1 MKSKI
6 AGSSPLIV
14 MSPQNRTKRIQQ
26 TDIMSN
32 TNSDIR
38 RKRRSSPEQKE
49 ISAFITV
56 PIILATGFLLS
67 MLGSSGTDDLPANN
81 NNNQRRQLQADRYL
95 AESGFSDKQ
104 RRFLLQNEE
113 GFVDVGVEENVWR
126 RQLRARKQKQRAE
139 AVPEALSSRSLASI
153 AELLESSDKG
163 SSLMEDDGAG
173 RPADSTRR
181 MAIIPLYVS

>member
-1 MKSKI
+1 
-6 AGSSPLIV
+6 

-26 TDIMSN
+26 TAMSN

-95 AESGFSDKQ
+95 TESGFSDKQ

-126 RQLRARKQKQRAE
+126 RQLRARKQKQRGE

-153 AELLESSDKG
+153 AELLESPDKG
-163 SSLMEDDGAG
+163 SGLMEDDGAG

>member
-1 MKSKI
+1 
-6 AGSSPLIV
+6 
-14 MSPQNRTKRIQQ
+14 
-26 TDIMSN
+26 MSN

-49 ISAFITV
+49 ISAFIAV

-81 NNNQRRQLQADRYL
+81 NNNNNQRRQLQADRYL
-95 AESGFSDKQ
+95 TESGFSDKQ

-126 RQLRARKQKQRAE
+126 RQLRARKQKQRGE

-153 AELLESSDKG
+153 AELLESPDKG
-163 SSLMEDDGAG
+163 SGLMEDDGAG

>member
-1 MKSKI
+1 
-6 AGSSPLIV
+6 

-26 TDIMSN
+26 TAMSN

-67 MLGSSGTDDLPANN
+67 VLGSSGTDDLPANN
-81 NNNQRRQLQADRYL
+81 NNNNQRRQLQADRYL
-95 AESGFSDKQ
+95 TESGFSDKQ

-126 RQLRARKQKQRAE
+126 RQLRARKQKQRGE

-153 AELLESSDKG
+153 AELLESPDKG
-163 SSLMEDDGAG
+163 SGLMEDDGAG